1 MSVGRSVPEL
11 ADALGS
17 GEVRATQILE
27 QCLARIRARNETL
40 GAFLH
45 VDEVGARAAAAAA
58 DARRARGEA
67 RGPLDGIPFALK
79 DNLAARGLPTTCGS
93 RLLEHYRSPYDA
105 TVTERLR
112 GAGAVLVGKTNLDE
126 FAMGSSSEHSAFGVV
141 RHPRDQGRVPGGS
154 SGGSCVAVADG
165 MVPLALGSDTGG
177 SVRLP
182 ASWCGVVG
190 LKPSWG
196 RVSRSGLV
204 AFASSLDQVGPI
216 ATTVR
221 GAAMLFEAI
230 AGHDPRDATSRPDA
244 VPSCVAATD
253 APDIE
258 GLRVGIVAELLQ
270 SGVDPTIRARVE
282 EAAAVFE
289 RLGARIV
296 EAHLPHARWS
306 IAAYYVISSAE
317 AASNLARFDGVRY
330 GRRAADP
337 RDLDDLYVR
346 SRSEGLGPEVRRR
359 ILLGTFALAAGYH
372 DQYYDRAAKA
382 RALIAHDFAEA
393 FRGAD
398 VLLSPVAPSPP
409 FRLGERIDDP
419 LAMYLTDAMTVPAS
433 LAGIPAISVPA
444 GEDADGIPVGLQI
457 QASLF
462 AEPTLLRAAAA
473 FERARENAH
482 SKRTP
487 GGGAP

>member
-1 MSVGRSVPEL
+1 VSALRSVPEL
-11 ADALGS
+11 AASLAS
-17 GEVRATQILE
+17 GEQRATDLLDS
-27 QCLARIRARNETL
+27 CLARIRERNDPL
-40 GAFLH
+40 HAFLL
-45 VDEVGARAAAAAA
+45 VDEDGARAAAASS
-58 DARRARGEA
+58 DTRRSRGES

-79 DNLAARGLPTTCGS
+79 DNLAARGLRTTCAS
-93 RLLEHYRSPYDA
+93 RLLEGYRSPYDA
-105 TVTERLR
+105 TVVQRLR
-112 GAGAVLVGKTNLDE
+112 DAGAVLVGKTNLDE
-126 FAMGSSSEHSAFGVV
+126 FAMGSSTEHSAFGAT
-141 RHPRDQGRVPGGS
+141 RHPRDPARVPGGS

-190 LKPSWG
+190 MKPSWG

-216 ATTVR
+216 ASTVR
-221 GAAMLFEAI
+221 GAALLFEVI
-230 AGHDPRDATSRPDA
+230 AGGDPRDATSRPET
-244 VPSCVAATD
+244 VPPCAEATD
-253 APDIE
+253 ETDLE
-258 GLRVGIVAELLQ
+258 GLRVGVVAELLG
-270 SGVDPTIRARVE
+270 SGVEDAIRSRVE

-296 EAHLPHARWS
+296 EAHLPHARWA

-346 SRSEGLGPEVRRR
+346 SRSEGLGPEARRR
-359 ILLGTFALAAGYH
+359 ILLGTFALSAGYH
-372 DQYYDRAAKA
+372 DRYYDRAAKA
-382 RALIAHDFAEA
+382 RALIAQDFADA
-393 FRGAD
+393 FARAD
-398 VLLSPVAPSPP
+398 VLLSPVAPFGP
-409 FRLGERIDDP
+409 FRLGERVDDP

-444 GEDADGIPVGLQI
+444 GESDDGMPVGLQI
-457 QASLF
+457 QAPHF
-462 AEPTLLRAAAA
+462 AERTLFRAAGA
-473 FERARENAH
+473 FERARRGDGA
-482 SKRTP
+482 SP
-487 GGGAP
+487 GRPAS